1 MLDDFTVIVLFMFVQ
16 IVLLLLILWRTYKMA
31 IAQEVLDKTL
41 ADLTAAVDKV
51 ISGQVAATPDTAVQ
65 ALVDGVNAQTSR
77 IAPAA
82 PTA

>member
-1 MLDDFTVIVLFMFVQ
+1 MFDEIDLMLLFMIAQ
-16 IVLLLLILWRTYKMA
+16 IVLLLLILWRIYKMA

-51 ISGQVAATPDTAVQ
+51 IGGQVAATPDTAVQ
-65 ALVDGVNAQTSR
+65 ALVDGTNAQTAR
-77 IAPAA
+77 LNP

>member
-16 IVLLLLILWRTYKMA
+16 IVLLLLILWRIYKMA

-51 ISGQVAATPDTAVQ
+51 IGGQVAATPDTAVQ
-65 ALVDGVNAQTSR
+65 ALVDGVNVQTSR